1 MTLQSRTTSPVKVI
15 LIAGLVAGTLDI
27 IAACTLFY
35 INTEKSPEIVLK
47 YIASGVFGRQKA
59 YTSGDIMNVWGL
71 LFHYL
76 IATSFAAIFVW
87 LYLKI
92 GFISKSVILSGLIY
106 GIIVWVVMNQ
116 VVVPLSSV
124 NQQPFEWSG
133 AIKAMLILMFCIGL
147 PIALIT
153 KKFYPVVQRA
163 Q

>member
-1 MTLQSRTTSPVKVI
+1 
-15 LIAGLVAGTLDI
+15 
-27 IAACTLFY
+27 
-35 INTEKSPEIVLK
+35 
-47 YIASGVFGRQKA
+47 
-59 YTSGDIMNVWGL
+59 MNVWGL

-92 GFISKSVILSGLIY
+92 GFISKNVILSGLIY
-106 GIIVWVVMNQ
+106 GLIVWVVMNQ